1 MSAWIIGTVFT
12 ILVTSA
18 AIYFIAPG
26 LVFNL
31 AMTIARRSAGLHLKE
46 TTVDGHRVPYLEG
59 GSGEPLILIHGFG
72 ANKDHWTM
80 IAPFLTRHF
89 RIIALDLPGFGDS
102 SRRQD
107 ARYGL
112 DDQIARLAEFA
123 ASLGLNRFHVGGN
136 SMGGYLAAILAAR
149 NPDKVK
155 SLWLL
160 APAGAMSAEPREL
173 QRLIEQG
180 KNLLVIE
187 DEQTFDELTEMVFTV
202 QPPMPAQFKR
212 PLMQRQFAE
221 ATFNAKMFDELFAD
235 PVGLETELA
244 DCNVRSLLVWGDED
258 RVLHPSGAD
267 ILGSVMK
274 DVECRIMA
282 RMGHVPMLE
291 RPAETAADFLRFQ
304 GKAA

>member
-1 MSAWIIGTVFT
+1 MSAWIMVTVFT
-12 ILVTSA
+12 ILVACA

-26 LVFNL
+26 AVFEL
-31 AMTIARRSAGLHLKE
+31 AMSIARRSAGLRLKE

-59 GSGEPLILIHGFG
+59 GKGEPLVLIHGFG

-89 RIIALDLPGFGDS
+89 RVIAPDVPGFGDS
-102 SRRQD
+102 SRNQQ

-112 DDQIARLAEFA
+112 DEQIARLTEFA
-123 ASLGLNRFHVGGN
+123 ATMGLDRFHVGGN
-136 SMGGYLAAILAAR
+136 SMGGYLAAIFAAR
-149 NPDKVK
+149 QPDKVET
-155 SLWLL
+155 LWLL
-160 APAGAMSAEPREL
+160 APAGAMSAEPSEL
-173 QRLIEQG
+173 QELIEQG
-180 KNLLVIE
+180 TNLLVIT
-187 DEQTFDELTEMVFTV
+187 DERTFDTLADMVFTV

-221 ATFNAKMFDELFAD
+221 AAFNAKIFDELFAD

-244 DCNVRSLLVWGDED
+244 ECKVRSLLVWGDQD
-258 RVLHPSGAD
+258 RLLHPSGAN
-267 ILGSVMK
+267 ILSEVLK
-274 DVECRIMA
+274 DVECRIMT